1 MNGSTNM
8 VHIYSGIP
16 FSLKN
21 KGISDTCYNMDELEN
36 IMQVKYTCHRR
47 INIIQFHLHEVL
59 RVVRFTERESRVVFV
74 SREGPGNEDLVFN
87 GYKVPICKTRKV
99 LELNSGD
106 DCTKA

>member
-1 MNGSTNM
+1 M

-47 INIIQFHLHEVL
+47 INIVQFHLREVL
-59 RVVRFTERESRVVFV
+59 RVVRFTERERAEWCLSAVKAQ
-74 SREGPGNEDLVFN
+74 EM
-87 GYKVPICKTRKV
+87 KTWC
-99 LELNSGD
+99 LTG
-106 DCTKA
+106 TKCQSVKRGKFWS